1 MTPGTRGQSRKASRG
16 LRGGSSRSGRS
27 HHPSRMISTSPGG
40 ARSPGSRDTQ
50 AGSCRRRRC
59 RCWPGTAKP
68 PIADANATLR
78 ISVNGDILDLN
89 RWWMDFGLVNMTG
102 HPAISIPCGKFD
114 DGCPIGIHVIG
125 RWDGEQD
132 LIDLASRIEAT
143 EPWLRRWSA
152 NR

>member
-1 MTPGTRGQSRKASRG
+1 MSIEPLNKSNEKLSDTFFHITGMTVGMSYEPINAGVIYTDTFLFARQIYIET
-16 LRGGSSRSGRS
+16 GRTDFNDKYEELKEEWD
-27 HHPSRMISTSPGG
+27 RRDST
-40 ARSPGSRDTQ
+40 
-50 AGSCRRRRC
+50 
-59 RCWPGTAKP
+59 
-68 PIADANATLR
+68 
-78 ISVNGDILDLN
+78 
-89 RWWMDFGLVNMTG
+89 WMDFGLVNMTG